1 MMVVL
6 YIAQF
11 LLAVTAVSLI
21 ALVTTQT
28 SKESG
33 LGALGGGGGGDT
45 GGSRFKGGVEE
56 KIDNITKQVAYAFL
70 ILSAI
75 VAIMAR
81 NLT

>member
-1 MMVVL
+1 MTVIL

-33 LGALGGGGGGDT
+33 LGALGGGGGDT

-70 ILSAI
+70 VLSAI
-75 VAIMAR
+75 VAILAR